1 MIIFILVGLTVG
13 LILLKGPLWLGGWC
27 LGWMRPRHIPN
38 TSLGAR
44 AVGRRD
50 SHRPFARFDRRDGWW
65 WRLDGLGLPNPK
77 SCNPS
82 VGGDHRL
89 LPRIPS

>member
-13 LILLKGPLWLGGWC
+13 LILLKGPLWLGGWS

-50 SHRPFARFDRRDGWW
+50 SHRPFARLDRRDGW
-65 WRLDGLGLPNPK
+65 
-77 SCNPS
+77 S
-82 VGGDHRL
+82 
-89 LPRIPS
+89 